1 MKKIVLGVE
10 PLSCPSCIKKI
21 ETALKR
27 TDGVEEA
34 KVMFHSNKVKAS
46 FNEEIVDADSIQSV
60 ITNLGYPVLS
70 QKIS

>member
-21 ETALKR
+21 ETALNK

-46 FNEEIVDADSIQSV
+46 FNEEIVNADAIQIV

>member
-1 MKKIVLGVE
+1 MKNIVFGVE

-21 ETALKR
+21 ETALNKE
-27 TDGVEEA
+27 DGVEEA

-46 FNEEIVDADSIQSV
+46 FNEEIVNADAIQSV